1 MEPHPVLSVW
11 YRRNIT
17 TQYKGQCF
25 KSTLTFNEFG
35 SRSLPLQELRQK
47 KEAWFYV
54 GDSMT
59 AGFEVNNE
67 SVFTNIIQKHLPDIA
82 IVNLSKS
89 GSGPIYYNKVI
100 QNFVEDE
107 EIHQNVT
114 KVYYCIYMGNDF
126 KNMFQETPDS
136 FVKILIK
143 KYFYR
148 IRVYHLLRI
157 IFIHLR
163 AKVVSRIFPQIE
175 EASGTPTKTVKN
187 PSHRKKQLDTSG
199 AMEFSSKNHGQIQG
213 GAKLPFYAYSNDS
226 SEQAFA
232 ILEKTLETMHQF
244 LREHQIELIVV
255 AVPSVKQIQAGLEHP
270 LYTYPIQALEN
281 ITQQHH
287 MAFYNLAKDMIAYK
301 DHHDLPYPYL
311 SFECDGHFNEDGHQ
325 VIAELLLDYAKQH

>member
-11 YRRNIT
+11 YRHNST
-17 TQYKGQCF
+17 AHYKGKCF
-25 KSTLTFNEFG
+25 KSMLSFNEFG

-54 GDSMT
+54 GDSMI

-67 SVFTNIIQKHLPDIA
+67 SVFTNLIQKQLPDIA

-100 QNFVEDE
+100 RNFVEHE

-114 KVYYCIYMGNDF
+114 RIYYLIYMGNDF
-126 KNMFQETPDS
+126 TNMFQETPDN
-136 FVKILIK
+136 FVKTLIK
-143 KYFYR
+143 RYFYR

-157 IFIHLR
+157 IFIHLK
-163 AKVVSRIFPQIE
+163 AKVVSREFPHIE
-175 EASGTPTKTVKN
+175 EESGTSTKTVESS
-187 PSHRKKQLDTSG
+187 SHGKKQLDSSA
-199 AMEFSSKNHGQIQG
+199 AMEFSSENQNQLQG
-213 GAKLPFYAYSNDS
+213 AELPFYAYPNES
-226 SEQAFA
+226 SQQAFA

-255 AVPSVKQIQAGLEHP
+255 TVPSVEQIQVGLEHP
-270 LYTYPIQALEN
+270 LYAYPIQTLEK
-281 ITQQHH
+281 ITQQQN
-287 MAFYNLAKDMIAYK
+287 MSFYNLAKDMIAYK
-301 DHHDLPYPYL
+301 NHYDVPYPYF
-311 SFECDGHFNEDGHQ
+311 SFKCDGHFNEYGHQ